1 MNKTVKYILVAI
13 SPLLI
18 LTGLFSYKTAT
29 DQRYFQIAKNLEI
42 LSSIYAEVNRYYV
55 DEIDPTTFMEEGIN
69 SMLASLDPY
78 TNYIA
83 EDEIEDFR
91 FISTGQYGGVGAV
104 ISSRK
109 ERILVIMPYKG
120 FPAYEAGL
128 KIGDEIVEIDGHL
141 VTGKNSNEISQ
152 LLKGQA
158 GTVVNVKIKRYGQEE
173 LIPVEINREK
183 ITVKNVPFSGMV
195 TDEIGYFKLNNFT
208 MEAGKEIEEAI
219 KGLKEQGAKKFIFD
233 LRGNTGGL
241 LKEAIDI
248 SNLFIPKGSEIVS
261 TRGKSKK
268 WTNTYFAEHAS
279 LDEES
284 PLVVLVDGRSASA
297 SEIVSGVIQD
307 YDRGV
312 LIGDRTFGKGLVQA
326 TIPTVYNTQ
335 VKITTAKYYIPSGR
349 CIQALDY
356 SKRDKNGK
364 VPKLPD
370 SLLTEYTTARGR
382 TVYDGAGI
390 EPDIN
395 IENEIF
401 DEVLIHLVTG
411 DYIFDYATQY
421 YYNKDTISGPREFKL
436 SDNEFGKF
444 KTWLKKEKFSYK
456 IALERDLAELKEE
469 LEIDSTLSLNL
480 SDEFVAF
487 ENKIEEYKSQDLD
500 RNKEMIKRM
509 LEEEIISRYYLE
521 DGVIEASFQH
531 DKEVQ
536 KALSVL
542 NDQTKYNSLLASKT
556 EK

>member
-1 MNKTVKYILVAI
+1 MKKTFKYILVAV
-13 SPLLI
+13 SPLLLI
-18 LTGLFSYKTAT
+18 TGLFSYKAAT

-69 SMLASLDPY
+69 SMLSSLDPY

-91 FISTGQYGGVGAV
+91 FISTGQYGGIGAV

-109 ERILVIMPYKG
+109 ERILVIMPYEG

-128 KIGDEIVEIDGHL
+128 KIGDEIVEIDGRE

-158 GTVVNVKIKRYGQEE
+158 GTVVNVKIKRTGTED
-173 LIPVEINREK
+173 LIPVEIVRQK
-183 ITVKNVPFSGMV
+183 ITVKNVPYSGMV
-195 TDEIGYFKLNNFT
+195 TEDVGYFKLNNFT
-208 MEAGKEIEEAI
+208 MDAGKEIEQAI
-219 KGLKEQGAKKFIFD
+219 KSLKEQGATKFIFD

-248 SNLFIPKGSEIVS
+248 SNLFVPKGSEIVS

-364 VPKLPD
+364 VTKLPD
-370 SLLTEYTTARGR
+370 SLLTKYTTARGR
-382 TVYDGAGI
+382 SVYDGAGI

-395 IENEIF
+395 IENETF
-401 DEVLIHLVTG
+401 DEVLINLVAG
-411 DYIFDYATQY
+411 DYIFDYATEY
-421 YYNKDTISGPREFKL
+421 YYKKDTISGPREFKI
-436 SDNEFGKF
+436 SETEFQDF
-444 KTWLKKEKFSYK
+444 KKWLKKENFTYK
-456 IALERDLAELKEE
+456 VALEKDLKDLKED

-480 SDEFVAF
+480 NDEFTAI
-487 ENKIEEYKSQDLD
+487 ENKIEEYKSHDLD

-536 KALSVL
+536 KALNVL
-542 NDQTKYNSLLASKT
+542 KDEAEYNSILASKT
-556 EK
+556 EE